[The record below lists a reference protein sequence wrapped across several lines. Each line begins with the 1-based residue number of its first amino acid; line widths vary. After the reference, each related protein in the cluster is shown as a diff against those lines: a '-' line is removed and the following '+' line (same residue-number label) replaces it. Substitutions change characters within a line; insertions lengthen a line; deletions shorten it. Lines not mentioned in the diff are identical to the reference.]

1 MRAIGLLLTYVVT
14 FAVCVG
20 LTVTGA
26 LVAREYSSFF
36 SSYVDQ
42 AGRREIRSART
53 LVLLN
58 NLRTLLLTSVPCAGI
73 LIGFWSAFM
82 TGVVLGLRTE
92 MGLVSVATVIF
103 SRPHAILEYSAHA
116 LILTGN
122 LLLSVGVMIKGKT
135 VGGREL
141 AIYAVT
147 IAIGALM
154 LSIAALLEIP

>member
-82 TGVVLGLRTE
+82 TGVVLGLRTG

-103 SRPHAILEYSAHA
+103 SRPHAILEYSAHT
-116 LILTGN
+116 LVLSEN
-122 LLLSVGVMIKGKT
+122 LLLSMDVLVKGNPVGR
-135 VGGREL
+135 REV
-141 AIYAVT
+141 ARYVIAVS
-147 IAIGALM
+147 AGLLM
-154 LSIAALLEIP
+154 LVIAAHLEVP